1 MQTDVAKVLRI
12 GDPRLREV
20 CESVGDVTQDW
31 FREQNARLHAVLV
44 AFREEHGFGRAVAAP
59 QIGVARRFVAL
70 DLGSGPR
77 TLIDPRVTRLG
88 DRTLTLWDD
97 CMSFPGLLVR
107 LRRHASMTVES
118 TEVDGV
124 RREWRIDDPHV
135 AELVQHELDHL
146 DGILA
151 VDRALDGEA
160 LVERATFEEDPERYW
175 REVDLRRE
183 P

>member
-1 MQTDVAKVLRI
+1 M
-12 GDPRLREV
+12 
-20 CESVGDVTQDW
+20 GDVTQDW
-31 FREQNARLHAVLV
+31 FREQNARLHCVMA
-44 AFREEHGFGRAVAAP
+44 AFREEHGFGRAAAAP
-59 QIGVARRFVAL
+59 QIGVARRFVAM
-70 DLGSGPR
+70 DLGDGPR

-88 DRTLTLWDD
+88 SRTVTLWDD

-107 LRRHASMTVES
+107 LRRYATMVVDS
-118 TEVDGV
+118 TDLDGV

-151 VDRALDGEA
+151 VDRALDGAA
-160 LVERATFEEDPERYW
+160 LVERATFEADAERYW
-175 REVDLRRE
+175 REVELRPE